1 MKFYTY
7 KQIPISDLKPYEKN
21 PRTHSAGQIE
31 QIRKSIREFGFT
43 NPILVDED
51 GLIVAGH
58 GRLQA
63 AQAEGLAE
71 LPAIVM
77 DGLTAAQKRALVI
90 ADNQIAVNAGWDA
103 DLLREQL
110 EALQEEH
117 FDLALVGFSEQ
128 ELEALL
134 ATITEGLTDP
144 DDVPAATDNPVT
156 VLGDVWL
163 LGKHRVMCG
172 DSTSMAD
179 VSKLMAG
186 EQAQLLHAD
195 PPYGMGKEADGVLN
209 DNLYADKL
217 DTFQMAWWQ
226 AFRPHTEDN
235 ASAYIWGNAEGLWR
249 LWFAGGLK
257 NSERLTMRNEIVWDK
272 GGGGFGVGTEAQRC
286 YFPQERCLFFM
297 LGEQGFNVNADNY
310 WEGWEPLRSYL
321 EAEMNKCGG
330 SKNWKAAL
338 GNYMGSHYFTT
349 SQWCFPTAAA
359 YKKLQTFG
367 KGDAFKRDHDA
378 FKRDHDELKRE
389 FYATRAYFDNAHDNM
404 TDVWDFPRVQ
414 GDERHGHATP
424 KPVGMMER
432 VMLSSCPP
440 GGLVAEPF
448 GGSGSTLIGAEK
460 TNRRCYSMELQPQY
474 VDVAIKRWQNFTGK
488 AAVLASSGKTYDEL
502 VTSACEA
509 A

>member
-1 MKFYTY
+1 VKFYTY

-21 PRTHSAGQIE
+21 PRTHSPAQIE

-63 AQAEGLAE
+63 AQAEGLLE

-134 ATITEGLTDP
+134 ATMSEGLIDP
-144 DDVPAATDNPVT
+144 DDVPAPTDNPVT

-163 LGKHRVMCG
+163 LGKHRLVCG
-172 DSTSMAD
+172 DCTTVEAVDACLNGVMPH
-179 VSKLMAG
+179 LMVT
-186 EQAQLLHAD
+186 D
-195 PPYGMGKEADGVLN
+195 PPYGVEYDSDWRTSARNADGSLLSTGKGRAKGKVNN
-209 DNLYADKL
+209 DDRADWSE
-217 DTFQMAWWQ
+217 AW
-226 AFRPHTEDN
+226 ALFPGDV
-235 ASAYIWGNAEGLWR
+235 AYIWHAGNMAHTVAQSLISNGLHIRAQIIWNKSNLVIGR
-249 LWFAGGLK
+249 GDYHPKHEPCWYAVRKGKPGHYDGGRK
-257 NSERLTMRNEIVWDK
+257 QTTVWDINK
-272 GGGGFGVGTEAQRC
+272 PLKSDTGHSTQKPVECMKRPIENNSSPGQAVYEPFSGSGTTIIA
-286 YFPQERCLFFM
+286 
-297 LGEQGFNVNADNY
+297 
-310 WEGWEPLRSYL
+310 
-321 EAEMNKCGG
+321 AEMTGRCCH
-330 SKNWKAAL
+330 AI
-338 GNYMGSHYFTT
+338 
-349 SQWCFPTAAA
+349 
-359 YKKLQTFG
+359 
-367 KGDAFKRDHDA
+367 
-378 FKRDHDELKRE
+378 ELSP
-389 FYATRAYFDNAHDNM
+389 A
-404 TDVWDFPRVQ
+404 
-414 GDERHGHATP
+414 
-424 KPVGMMER
+424 
-432 VMLSSCPP
+432 
-440 GGLVAEPF
+440 
-448 GGSGSTLIGAEK
+448 
-460 TNRRCYSMELQPQY
+460 Y
-474 VDVAIKRWQNFTGK
+474 VDLAIKRWQNFTGK